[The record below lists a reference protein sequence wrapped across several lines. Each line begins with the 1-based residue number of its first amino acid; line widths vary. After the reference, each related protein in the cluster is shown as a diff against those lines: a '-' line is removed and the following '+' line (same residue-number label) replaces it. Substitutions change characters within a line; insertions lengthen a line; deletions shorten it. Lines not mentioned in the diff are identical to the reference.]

1 MLPIDVFVLGP
12 GFLWVLRLIDFSL
25 HVGRRQRHKLAVHR
39 SVRLCCV
46 RRRRT
51 NSKTTLGQCLVFA
64 GFALV
69 FFRLWNWKKC
79 FWGNS
84 FWVDDFESNGF
95 ESNCFESVALKAQ
108 WLCKRNSPRFVG
120 YCTSHIHGQGV
131 GFISEVY
138 ITNQSAQEKYTGNE
152 WKLSEEGSIDW
163 RDRKPHLPCRANG
176 GWQWRSQIRC
186 RYFPAWC
193 EMPFTPQ
200 GFL

>member
-1 MLPIDVFVLGP
+1 MSRVCWICARVFLEE
-12 GFLWVLRLIDFSL
+12 R
-25 HVGRRQRHKLAVHR
+25 
-39 SVRLCCV
+39 
-46 RRRRT
+46 
-51 NSKTTLGQCLVFA
+51 CL
-64 GFALV
+64 
-69 FFRLWNWKKC
+69 
-79 FWGNS
+79 S
-84 FWVDDFESNGF
+84 GF
-95 ESNCFESVALKAQ
+95 ETERNAFKAKAFELMTLKAMDLKAIALNVWLWKQ

-152 WKLSEEGSIDW
+152 WKLSEKGHIDW

-176 GWQWRSQIRC
+176 GWQLRSQIRC